1 MLSYIFY
8 TALVVTFPF
17 LLHEIFQVRQA
28 AFQISGIFLFRLYI
42 VCHWHIVVLQEQT
55 VCNTI
60 QHSPMAKV
68 IGNDITLWKQ
78 ALVSSWTYVET
89 PNSLLLFSISGLL
102 SFHYCVSA

>member
-28 AFQISGIFLFRLYI
+28 AFQISGIFFVSTVYSLPLAYR
-42 VCHWHIVVLQEQT
+42 VLQEQT